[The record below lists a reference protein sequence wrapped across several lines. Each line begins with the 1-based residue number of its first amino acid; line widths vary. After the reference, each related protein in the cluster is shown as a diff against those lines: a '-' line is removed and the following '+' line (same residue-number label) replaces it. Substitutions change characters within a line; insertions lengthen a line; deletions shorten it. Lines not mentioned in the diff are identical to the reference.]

1 VIAFDFSK
9 FEAIRTVALK
19 LVHFSAPRRHMYC
32 QGGQRVPHF
41 TLWNVHALSDH
52 ASHCLQESL
61 KWYWIVHYSQGLSP
75 SPSPQFASSQHKKWR
90 FKKYNQHC
98 QLSKTSRSSKP
109 NQADRPKLAIQGN
122 ASAGTVDDIVLDEHG
137 NVDYLIV
144 ATADGQLVTVPWD
157 AAVYNAD
164 KRVATVQITPDNFK
178 QVPTYTAQ
186 QYPVYSTPTYRNQVY
201 QAYGLTPGQA
211 RRAVRRTLP

>member
-1 VIAFDFSK
+1 MVLNRPLFAGAF
-9 FEAIRTVALK
+9 AVALTSVCFVAAQEVK
-19 LVHFSAPRRHMYC
+19 VQKVQPALPAQQDQQVQQAQPGGSAAN
-32 QGGQRVPHF
+32 VP
-41 TLWNVHALSDH
+41 TYRAKQIIGS
-52 ASHCLQESL
+52 
-61 KWYWIVHYSQGLSP
+61 
-75 SPSPQFASSQHKKWR
+75 
-90 FKKYNQHC
+90 
-98 QLSKTSRSSKP
+98 
-109 NQADRPKLAIQGN
+109 KLAIQGN

>member
-1 VIAFDFSK
+1 MVSNRPLFAGAF
-9 FEAIRTVALK
+9 AVALTSVCFVTAQEVK
-19 LVHFSAPRRHMYC
+19 VQKVQPALPDQQAQQAQPGASAAN
-32 QGGQRVPHF
+32 VP
-41 TLWNVHALSDH
+41 TYRAKQIIGS
-52 ASHCLQESL
+52 
-61 KWYWIVHYSQGLSP
+61 
-75 SPSPQFASSQHKKWR
+75 
-90 FKKYNQHC
+90 
-98 QLSKTSRSSKP
+98 
-109 NQADRPKLAIQGN
+109 KLAIQGN

-186 QYPVYSTPTYRNQVY
+186 QYPVYSTPAYRTQVY